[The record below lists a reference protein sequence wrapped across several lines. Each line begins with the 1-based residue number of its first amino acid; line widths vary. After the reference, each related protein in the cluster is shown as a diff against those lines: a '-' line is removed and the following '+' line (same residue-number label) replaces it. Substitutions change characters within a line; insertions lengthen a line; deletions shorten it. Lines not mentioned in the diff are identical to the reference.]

1 MVRAFLDPEAGLLN
15 HLLQICLAL
24 CQLFFRRIRP
34 RFFQLVANLQILIQ
48 LGEIGNHLFV
58 AFVVCNLHDAVTV
71 PLIVGDFTI
80 AVLLPIGIQLVG
92 EPVVHRFATEHA
104 EHIIIIC
111 GALRKASPG
120 VGKEKDST

>member
-1 MVRAFLDPEAGLLN
+1 MN
-15 HLLQICLAL
+15 HLLEVGLAL
-24 CQLFFRRIRP
+24 RQLSFGGIRP
-34 RFFQLVANLQILIQ
+34 CFFQLVANLQILIQ

-58 AFVVCNLHDAVTV
+58 AFVVCNLHDAVTI
-71 PLIVGDFTI
+71 PLIVGDFAI

-111 GALRKASPG
+111 GAFRKASPG